1 MNIIFIGMSGSGKTT
16 IGKKTSTILGMEFYD
31 TDEIIGKKIKMEI
44 DSFFEKYGEEKFR
57 IIEENIIGK
66 LSEKKHSI
74 ISTGGGA
81 ILSDINMK
89 NLKKNGIFIYLKG
102 SLETLVSNL
111 EKSKVNRPLLNDLD
125 NIICNIHKMYENRKY
140 LYDNYADYKINI
152 DNKTIEEIVNEVKK
166 INKTIESHD

>member
-1 MNIIFIGMSGSGKTT
+1 
-16 IGKKTSTILGMEFYD
+16 
-31 TDEIIGKKIKMEI
+31 
-44 DSFFEKYGEEKFR
+44 
-57 IIEENIIGK
+57 
-66 LSEKKHSI
+66 
-74 ISTGGGA
+74 
-81 ILSDINMK
+81 MK

-125 NIICNIHKMYENRKY
+125 NINCNIHKMYEKRKY

-166 INKTIESHD
+166 INKTIESHDWDWYNM

>member
-66 LSEKKHSI
+66 LSEKNI
-74 ISTGGGA
+74 VLLVQEEG
-81 ILSDINMK
+81 L
-89 NLKKNGIFIYLKG
+89 YL
-102 SLETLVSNL
+102 V
-111 EKSKVNRPLLNDLD
+111 
-125 NIICNIHKMYENRKY
+125 I
-140 LYDNYADYKINI
+140 
-152 DNKTIEEIVNEVKK
+152 
-166 INKTIESHD
+166 